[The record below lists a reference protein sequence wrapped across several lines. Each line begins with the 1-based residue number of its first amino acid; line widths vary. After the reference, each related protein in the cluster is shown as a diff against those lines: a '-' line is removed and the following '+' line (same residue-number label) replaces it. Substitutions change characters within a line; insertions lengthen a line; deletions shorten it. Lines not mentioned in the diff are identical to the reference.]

1 MSETSATDRSTFT
14 QVGDVLQPRFFD
26 GTNWTHYS
34 VDLSAYA
41 GKSVYIAIE
50 AFYTNSLGGFIDNV
64 EIDHVGGIT
73 NSIKSLNTDNAA
85 NRNEPVYNLS
95 GQRVNKSYKGI
106 VLQNGKKTINK

>member
-106 VLQNGKKTINK
+106 VLQHGKKTINK